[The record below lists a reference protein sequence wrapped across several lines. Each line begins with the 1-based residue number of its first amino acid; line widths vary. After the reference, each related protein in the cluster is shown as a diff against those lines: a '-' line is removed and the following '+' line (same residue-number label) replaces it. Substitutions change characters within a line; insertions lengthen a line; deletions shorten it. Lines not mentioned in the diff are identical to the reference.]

1 MTIQEQRAAAEAFAQ
16 EWAARPGDE
25 DQETQQ
31 FWTQLLREV
40 YGVHKPEAY
49 VNFEKKVK
57 ARDGRSTKKIDVYLP
72 DTRVLIE
79 QKSSSK
85 ELERV
90 QGGGYGDITPYQQA
104 AQYNELLGLREK
116 ARWIVTCNFREI
128 RVHDMN
134 RDTEPERAEPAAV
147 VRLEDLPKRYADLS
161 FLVDISVKA
170 IAREQEEI
178 SAQATE
184 HVSRLYNALQAEYED
199 PESPETF
206 KHLNRLCVRLVFCYF
221 AEDAGI
227 FAPNQLTHYLAR
239 RRDDPDEV
247 REDLLRA
254 FAVMDTPYEQRD
266 KYMKQALRDFPYVN
280 GGLFSGAS
288 QTEVPRF
295 TPAIVD
301 ILIRTGEEFD
311 WSAISPTVFGA
322 MFEST
327 LNPETRHA
335 GGMHYTST
343 ENIHKVIDPLF
354 LDDLR
359 AELDDILRR
368 RASAQD
374 RRRALQDFQA
384 KLASL
389 TFLDPACGSGNFLTE
404 TYLSLRELENQAIA
418 AGYGHEGRELALD
431 LIRVNISQFYGIEI
445 NDFAVAV
452 AKTALWI
459 AESQMLEKTKKIVYG
474 LREEVLPL
482 KSYHNIVEGNALRLD
497 WESVI
502 PREKLNYIIGNPP
515 FLGARVMS
523 KEQKADL
530 MEVWGDLKN
539 VGNLDFVTG
548 WYRKAASMMKGTDIR
563 AALVSSN
570 SITQGEQVAIMWPPL
585 IEEGMQIDFA
595 YRTFRWDNE
604 AKGTAAVHCVVIG
617 FSYIRR
623 EDKKMLYVTPP
634 CSTSPLICNHIN
646 PYLLE
651 GPDVFIPSRQHPI
664 SNVPEI
670 GIGNQPIDDGN
681 YLFKE
686 DEKDEF
692 LRKEPQSAPYFYR
705 WLGADELI
713 KGKVRYCLYLGKC
726 PPNVLRNM
734 PLALQRIENVRQF
747 RQRSKRS
754 STLKLAGSPTSF
766 QVTNIPQGN
775 YLIIPRVSS
784 ERRIYVPMGLEA
796 PTAMAS
802 DSVHILPEI
811 STYHFG
817 ILTSIVHNA
826 WMRTVAGRLEM
837 RYRYSKDIVY
847 NNFPWPE
854 ADEAQQ
860 AAIGALGQAVLD
872 ARALYPE
879 CSLADLYDPLSM
891 PPELLKAHRA
901 LDRAVLKLY
910 GLKPSASEPEMVA
923 ELFRRYQELTR
934 PGK

>member
-515 FLGARVMS
+515 FLGAM
-523 KEQKADL
+523 KELTAEQKADMKAL
-530 MEVWGDLKN
+530 LGAVKG
-539 VGNLDFVTG
+539 VGELDYVCG
-548 WYRKAASMMKGTDIR
+548 WYQKAVSHMQGTSIR
-563 AALVSSN
+563 AALVSTN
-570 SITQGEQVAIMWPPL
+570 SICQGQHALTLWPHL
-585 IEEGMQIDFA
+585 FSQGVCINFA
-595 YRTFRWDNE
+595 HRTFRWDNE
-604 AKGTAAVHCVVIG
+604 AARKAAVHCVIVG
-617 FSYIRR
+617 MAMQPSS
-623 EDKKMLYVTPP
+623 DKLIFDHTQPNSPIQAKM
-634 CSTSPLICNHIN
+634 IN
-646 PYLLE
+646 QYLLDADTTTLVSRSN
-651 GPDVFIPSRQHPI
+651 PICDVPHMDFGSMPRGKGFVITPEEIEHIKQHEPLAVKWIRPYWGAEEFINKKERWCLWLVGASPAELTKCPTVLRH
-664 SNVPEI
+664 VEI
-670 GIGNQPIDDGN
+670 VRGERAASKAAATRKLAASPT
-681 YLFKE
+681 LFAQIAQ
-686 DEKDEF
+686 
-692 LRKEPQSAPYFYR
+692 PQSS
-705 WLGADELI
+705 
-713 KGKVRYCLYLGKC
+713 YLL
-726 PPNVLRNM
+726 V
-734 PLALQRIENVRQF
+734 
-747 RQRSKRS
+747 
-754 STLKLAGSPTSF
+754 
-766 QVTNIPQGN
+766 
-775 YLIIPRVSS
+775 PRVSS
-784 ERRIYVPMGLEA
+784 ERRFYLPIGYVDPEVI
-796 PTAMAS
+796 AS
-802 DSVHILPEI
+802 DAAQVIPNA
-811 STYHFG
+811 TVYHFA
-817 ILTSIVHNA
+817 ILTSHLHNA

-854 ADEAQQ
+854 ANEAQQ

>member
-418 AGYGHEGRELALD
+418 AGYGHEGREFALD

-445 NDFAVAV
+445 NAVAVAV

-563 AALVSSN
+563 AALVSTN
-570 SITQGEQVAIMWPPL
+570 SITQGEQVAIMWPSL
-585 IEEGMQIDFA
+585 IEEGLQIDFA

-604 AKGTAAVHCVVIG
+604 TKGTAAVHCVIVG
-617 FSYIRR
+617 FSAFYRKG
-623 EDKKMLYVTPP
+623 EKMLFDGEKMQLVP
-634 CSTSPLICNHIN
+634 HIN
-646 PYLLE
+646 PYLTAA
-651 GPDVFIPSRQHPI
+651 PDVFIINRTHPLNA
-664 SNVPEI
+664 SCQMNY
-670 GIGNQPIDDGN
+670 GSFALDDGN
-681 YLFKE
+681 YTLSTE
-686 DEKDEF
+686 EKDEILASAPSAQRFIKPFLGALEF
-692 LRKEPQSAPYFYR
+692 LRGKKRYCIWLRGASPLEINRCSAILER
-705 WLGADELI
+705 IE
-713 KGKVRYCLYLGKC
+713 KVRHWRAASQRKNTVALAETPTLFAEIRQ
-726 PPNVLRNM
+726 PNV
-734 PLALQRIENVRQF
+734 
-747 RQRSKRS
+747 
-754 STLKLAGSPTSF
+754 
-766 QVTNIPQGN
+766 N
-775 YLIIPRVSS
+775 YLVVPTVCS
-784 ERRIYVPMGLEA
+784 ERRKYIPIGYLDKDVIASNQLYIIPA
-796 PTAMAS
+796 PDTYAFS
-802 DSVHILPEI
+802 ILQ
-811 STYHFG
+811 
-817 ILTSIVHNA
+817 SIVHNA
-826 WMRTVAGRLEM
+826 WMRTVAGRLKSD
-837 RYRYSKDIVY
+837 YRYSNKIVY

-860 AAIGALGQAVLD
+860 TAIGDLGQAVLD

>member
-1 MTIQEQRAAAEAFAQ
+1 
-16 EWAARPGDE
+16 
-25 DQETQQ
+25 
-31 FWTQLLREV
+31 
-40 YGVHKPEAY
+40 
-49 VNFEKKVK
+49 
-57 ARDGRSTKKIDVYLP
+57 
-72 DTRVLIE
+72 
-79 QKSSSK
+79 
-85 ELERV
+85 
-90 QGGGYGDITPYQQA
+90 
-104 AQYNELLGLREK
+104 
-116 ARWIVTCNFREI
+116 
-128 RVHDMN
+128 
-134 RDTEPERAEPAAV
+134 
-147 VRLEDLPKRYADLS
+147 
-161 FLVDISVKA
+161 
-170 IAREQEEI
+170 
-178 SAQATE
+178 
-184 HVSRLYNALQAEYED
+184 
-199 PESPETF
+199 
-206 KHLNRLCVRLVFCYF
+206 
-221 AEDAGI
+221 
-227 FAPNQLTHYLAR
+227 
-239 RRDDPDEV
+239 
-247 REDLLRA
+247 
-254 FAVMDTPYEQRD
+254 
-266 KYMKQALRDFPYVN
+266 
-280 GGLFSGAS
+280 
-288 QTEVPRF
+288 
-295 TPAIVD
+295 
-301 ILIRTGEEFD
+301 
-311 WSAISPTVFGA
+311 
-322 MFEST
+322 
-327 LNPETRHA
+327 
-335 GGMHYTST
+335 
-343 ENIHKVIDPLF
+343 
-354 LDDLR
+354 
-359 AELDDILRR
+359 
-368 RASAQD
+368 
-374 RRRALQDFQA
+374 
-384 KLASL
+384 
-389 TFLDPACGSGNFLTE
+389 
-404 TYLSLRELENQAIA
+404 
-418 AGYGHEGRELALD
+418 
-431 LIRVNISQFYGIEI
+431 
-445 NDFAVAV
+445 
-452 AKTALWI
+452 
-459 AESQMLEKTKKIVYG
+459 
-474 LREEVLPL
+474 
-482 KSYHNIVEGNALRLD
+482 
-497 WESVI
+497 
-502 PREKLNYIIGNPP
+502 
-515 FLGARVMS
+515 
-523 KEQKADL
+523 
-530 MEVWGDLKN
+530 
-539 VGNLDFVTG
+539 
-548 WYRKAASMMKGTDIR
+548 
-563 AALVSSN
+563 
-570 SITQGEQVAIMWPPL
+570 
-585 IEEGMQIDFA
+585 MQIDFA

-623 EDKKMLYVTPP
+623 EDKKMLYVTP

-734 PLALQRIENVRQF
+734 PMALQRIENVRQF

-784 ERRIYVPMGLEA
+784 ERRIYVPMGLED

-860 AAIGALGQAVLD
+860 TAIGALGQAVLD

>member
-239 RRDDPDEV
+239 RREDPDEV

-254 FAVMDTPYEQRD
+254 FAVMDTPYERRD

-515 FLGARVMS
+515 FLGYS
-523 KEQKADL
+523 NQTKEQKDDMLSVYLDAK
-530 MEVWGDLKN
+530 GKPYKRA
-539 VGNLDFVTG
+539 GKIDFVAA
-548 WYRKAASMMKGTDIR
+548 WYYKAAQMMQNSDIR
-563 AALVSSN
+563 AAFVSTN
-570 SITQGEQVAIMWPPL
+570 SICQGEQVSSVWQPL
-585 IEEGMQIDFA
+585 VDLFGIHIDFA
-595 YRTFRWDNE
+595 YPTFKWENE
-604 AKGTAAVHCVVIG
+604 AKDTAAVHCVIVG
-617 FSYIRR
+617 FSSAESGRV
-623 EDKKMLYVTPP
+623 KMIYVTTPP
-634 CSTSPLICNHIN
+634 CGERL
-646 PYLLE
+646 Y
-651 GPDVFIPSRQHPI
+651 
-664 SNVPEI
+664 
-670 GIGNQPIDDGN
+670 
-681 YLFKE
+681 K
-686 DEKDEF
+686 
-692 LRKEPQSAPYFYR
+692 
-705 WLGADELI
+705 LGA
-713 KGKVRYCLYLGKC
+713 
-726 PPNVLRNM
+726 
-734 PLALQRIENVRQF
+734 
-747 RQRSKRS
+747 
-754 STLKLAGSPTSF
+754 
-766 QVTNIPQGN
+766 
-775 YLIIPRVSS
+775 
-784 ERRIYVPMGLEA
+784 
-796 PTAMAS
+796 
-802 DSVHILPEI
+802 
-811 STYHFG
+811 
-817 ILTSIVHNA
+817 
-826 WMRTVAGRLEM
+826 
-837 RYRYSKDIVY
+837 
-847 NNFPWPE
+847 
-854 ADEAQQ
+854 
-860 AAIGALGQAVLD
+860 
-872 ARALYPE
+872 
-879 CSLADLYDPLSM
+879 
-891 PPELLKAHRA
+891 
-901 LDRAVLKLY
+901 
-910 GLKPSASEPEMVA
+910 
-923 ELFRRYQELTR
+923 
-934 PGK
+934 